1 MVSNHCRPTWLAV
14 FGLIACWLPWCAN
27 ASEPSASIP
36 LIFDTDIGNDV
47 DDALALGVIHALQ
60 ARGHCELLA
69 VTITKDHALA
79 APFVDAINTFYG
91 QGEVPIGTVRDG
103 VTPAQGKFLGLA
115 EVRDGDR
122 LRYPRDLEP
131 GAAEEAVRV
140 LRRVLAGADDNS
152 VVIAQVGF
160 STNLA
165 RLLDSGPDEFS
176 PLNGSDLA
184 ARKVKL
190 VSIMAGAFTK
200 ISDGQGNLRDHR
212 EYNVV
217 EDLPAA
223 IKLANEWPTP
233 MVWSGFE
240 IGLAIPYPSRSIVED
255 YRYVPHHPLAEAY
268 HLYMPPPHDRPTWD
282 LTSVLQGV
290 LPDRGY
296 FDLSP
301 RGRVTVHESGLT
313 TFTEDAEG
321 RDRYLIATPDQRVR
335 VTEALVQL
343 SSQPPQS
350 VPATGSAER

>member
-1 MVSNHCRPTWLAV
+1 MVLCCCRQICQAILGFV
-14 FGLIACWLPWCAN
+14 VCVLPWYGLAE
-27 ASEPSASIP
+27 EPLARVP

-60 ARGHCELLA
+60 TRGHCELLA
-69 VTITKDHALA
+69 VTITKDHPLA

-91 QGEVPIGTVRDG
+91 RGDVAIGSVRDG

-131 GAAEEAVRV
+131 GAAEDAVRV
-140 LRRVLAGADDNS
+140 LRRVLARAEDGS

-165 RLLDSGPDEFS
+165 RLLDSQPDEFS
-176 PLNGSDLA
+176 PLSGSELA

-200 ISDGQGNLRDHR
+200 IPDGQGNLGDHR

-223 IKLANEWPTP
+223 TKLAREWPTP

-240 IGLAIPYPSRSIVED
+240 IGLAIPYPSRSILED
-255 YRYVPHHPLAEAY
+255 YRYVLHHPLAEAY
-268 HLYMPPPHDRPTWD
+268 HLYLPPPHDRPTWD
-282 LTSVLQGV
+282 LTSVLYGV

-296 FDLSP
+296 FELSP
-301 RGRVTVHESGLT
+301 RGRVTVQESGLT
-313 TFTEDAEG
+313 TFAEDPEG
-321 RDRYLIATPDQRVR
+321 RDHYLIATPDQRVR

-350 VPATGSAER
+350 MPATSSANR